1 MPEELEKGG
10 FILKTHEMLSAHI
23 TPQESKNATITGHFD
38 LCLKKLRKRN
48 DYLLLRR
55 RQCERCIK
63 LFGHTRRYIQRTVS
77 NIRITAD

>member
-38 LCLKKLRKRN
+38 FCVKKTQEK
-48 DYLLLRR
+48 
-55 RQCERCIK
+55 K
-63 LFGHTRRYIQRTVS
+63 
-77 NIRITAD
+77 